1 MAIRFQ
7 CAACGQPIEVDDDL
21 AESVVGCP
29 YCHKTVTAP
38 VQSMLSQPSDMPVAT
53 PLGPADS
60 LSQPAALQEQS
71 GAPPRGNTLAV
82 VAFSLACLLI
92 LVQVVSFG
100 IVARHGP
107 EFEEFAREIE
117 KAGPEFSDK
126 LSAVKDF
133 LSRNGGRFPG
143 WMIGFVLF
151 QLAALMLCVSSIICS
166 VLALRR
172 PLRRGMAMAGL
183 AISGGYLVLVFLA

>member
-60 LSQPAALQEQS
+60 LSQPTALQEQS

-82 VAFSLACLLI
+82 VGFSLACLLI

-100 IVARHGP
+100 IAARHGP
-107 EFEEFAREIE
+107 EFEEFVREVDN
-117 KAGPEFSDK
+117 AGPEYSDK

-133 LSRNGGRFPG
+133 MSRSGGSFPG

-166 VLALRR
+166 VVALRR